1 MTRAL
6 ITGISG
12 QDGSYLAELLL
23 DKGYKVYGLMRRL
36 SRPNIDNIAHI
47 LDKITL
53 VEGDVTD
60 QASLISAFRKVQPSE
75 IYNLAAQSYVGTSWT
90 QPELTSDVTGL
101 GALRV
106 FEAARH
112 VCRNA
117 RIYQAS
123 SSEMYGNA
131 PSPMDEN
138 TPFFPRSPY
147 GAAKVFAH
155 NMARVYRE
163 SYLMHISCGILF
175 NHESPR
181 RGLEFVTRKIT
192 RGIAELKAGKIEYI
206 KLGNLEASRDW
217 GFTGDYVKAMWMM
230 LQQEDPDDYVIATG
244 ESHTVRDFIFKAFEY
259 AGIEPVYGEN
269 IVQDSSLFRPAE
281 VEHLRGD
288 PAKAKNILMWK
299 PQVGFDDLVKM
310 MVESEKVK
318 VCACA

>member
-6 ITGISG
+6 ITGITG

-23 DKGYKVYGLMRRL
+23 DKGYEVYGLVRRL
-36 SRPNIDNIAHI
+36 SKPNTENIDHI

-53 VEGDVTD
+53 IEGDLTD

-75 IYNLAAQSYVGTSWT
+75 IYNLAAQSFVGASWN
-90 QPELTSDVTGL
+90 QGELTSDVTGL

-117 RIYQAS
+117 KIYQAS

-131 PSPMDEN
+131 NCPQNEK
-138 TPFFPRSPY
+138 TPFSPRSPY

-155 NMARVYRE
+155 NMAKVYRE
-163 SYLMHISCGILF
+163 SYLMFISCGILF

-192 RGIAELKAGKIEYI
+192 HGIAELKVGKIEHI
-206 KLGNLEASRDW
+206 SLGNLETKRDW
-217 GFTGDYVKAMWMM
+217 GYAGDYVRAMWMM
-230 LQQEDPDDYVIATG
+230 LQQKEPDDFVIATG
-244 ESHTVRDFIFKAFEY
+244 ETHSVKDFVFKAFEH
-259 AGIEPVYGEN
+259 AGIEPLYGVN
-269 IVQDSSLFRPAE
+269 IVQDSTFFRPAE
-281 VEHLRGD
+281 VECLRGNCD
-288 PAKAKNILMWK
+288 KARKILMWK
-299 PQVGFDDLVKM
+299 PEVSFDELVKM